1 MPCIHF
7 GRKFLPMLDDQWPVW
22 TVWCVVHCFGQF
34 QFSARIDCIGELSRE
49 GKNLFEV
56 SSRDVLQGHV
66 AMNEVSCACCCPC
79 SAFGGWADIV
89 GLQLSA
95 QRETQEE
102 KLPSDGWEWRLRV
115 NSQFGNVNVTSIIN
129 NPTVKEKNCCKQSC
143 GTGKWQAKLKFHS
156 CHGLAVKVLWYT
168 PGNATINSLVI

>member
-1 MPCIHF
+1 MPCVHF

-49 GKNLFEV
+49 GKNLFGV
-56 SSRDVLQGHV
+56 SSRDVLQVGRV

-129 NPTVKEKNCCKQSC
+129 NLTAKGKKLLQTELWHREVAGKIKISFLPWSC
-143 GTGKWQAKLKFHS
+143 SKGFVIHTRQ
-156 CHGLAVKVLWYT
+156 CHYK
-168 PGNATINSLVI
+168 